1 MGLGAAEA
9 LSSNSADVWLATGG
23 NGNILFLDHSLGVN
37 NGGTGAKANAG
48 ASVVINNSMFTRN
61 QVGLAFAAGGALAS
75 TKTNLIS
82 GSLTSD
88 SAPSAFI
95 TLN

>member
-1 MGLGAAEA
+1 MAGWRPAATEIF
-9 LSSNSADVWLATGG
+9 SFSTTRS
-23 NGNILFLDHSLGVN
+23 GVN

>member
-1 MGLGAAEA
+1 
-9 LSSNSADVWLATGG
+9 
-23 NGNILFLDHSLGVN
+23 
-37 NGGTGAKANAG
+37 
-48 ASVVINNSMFTRN
+48 MFTRN

>member
-1 MGLGAAEA
+1 
-9 LSSNSADVWLATGG
+9 
-23 NGNILFLDHSLGVN
+23 
-37 NGGTGAKANAG
+37 
-48 ASVVINNSMFTRN
+48 VVINNSMFTRN